1 MRFLLLL
8 SCLILSLAACARDGD
23 TVLRGEVTRV
33 TDGDTAQVKLRSGAI
48 TVRFYGI
55 DAPERDQPY
64 GMDAASALRQLIGGK
79 VVDLIPVE
87 QDKYDRLV
95 AVVMLGE
102 RNVNLE
108 MVARGNAWAFRQ
120 YLGEFRDDPL
130 YCEWEAKARD
140 QQLGLWRSTGGKRH
154 APWEWRHRDRGGPYT
169 DYDGSTVADCVA
181 AIRTAPASA
190 PVPAGRKS
198 GDCLIKGNIGSGG
211 KRIYHVPGSASYA
224 DTKIDESKGE
234 RWFCSEDE
242 ARAAGFRAPRHPLN
256 P

>member
-8 SCLILSLAACARDGD
+8 GCLLLSLAACARDGD
-23 TVLRGEVTRV
+23 TVLRGKVTRV
-33 TDGDTAQVKLRSGAI
+33 TDGDTAQVQLQSGAI

-55 DAPERDQPY
+55 DAPEKDQPH
-64 GMDAASALRQLIGGK
+64 GDAAASALRQLVGGK

-120 YLGEFRDDPL
+120 YLGEFKDDPL

-154 APWEWRHRDRGGPYT
+154 APWEWRHRDRGVPYT
-169 DYDGSTVADCVA
+169 DYNGSTGADCVA
-181 AIRTAPASA
+181 AIRAAPASA
-190 PVPAGRKS
+190 PVQAGRKS
-198 GDCLIKGNIGSGG
+198 GDCLIKGNISSGN
-211 KRIYHVPGSASYA
+211 KRIYHVPGSPSYA
-224 DTKIDESKGE
+224 DTRIDESKGE
-234 RWFCSEDE
+234 RWFCSEAE
-242 ARAAGFRAPRHPLN
+242 ARAAGFRAPRN
-256 P
+256 

>member
-8 SCLILSLAACARDGD
+8 GCLLLSLAACARDGD
-23 TVLRGEVTRV
+23 TVLRGKVTRV
-33 TDGDTAQVKLRSGAI
+33 TDGDTAQVQLQSGAI

-55 DAPERDQPY
+55 DAPEKDQPH
-64 GMDAASALRQLIGGK
+64 GDAAASALRQLVGGK

-120 YLGEFRDDPL
+120 YLGEFKDDPL

-154 APWEWRHRDRGGPYT
+154 APWEWRHRDRGVPYT
-169 DYDGSTVADCVA
+169 DYNGSTGADCVA
-181 AIRTAPASA
+181 AIRAAPEGR
-190 PVPAGRKS
+190 AGH
-198 GDCLIKGNIGSGG
+198 G
-211 KRIYHVPGSASYA
+211 
-224 DTKIDESKGE
+224 T
-234 RWFCSEDE
+234 
-242 ARAAGFRAPRHPLN
+242 
-256 P
+256 